1 MIDRLKI
8 SVPFKREFVTNTR
21 MSKTGECVEF
31 VDIMECSRRGITLE
45 AKQVHYKGGA
55 LDNKYEVADLR
66 HPYESLETS
75 FTGMALKIFQGTV
88 FRSPCIELKCSPA
101 KIIQGHN
108 VFGST
113 SIALGADEMLAALV
127 NVYPDVFDMLDTA
140 NATLDT
146 IDATYSARLNNELQ
160 CKQVIQ
166 CLKNVSNNQMRK
178 SVRNE
183 HETTCYFTQGSRHCD
198 RKVYLKYPE
207 FNSQLSNL
215 RASQARGTTQY
226 DRVIDVMSDPR
237 LINFAR
243 NLARFEAGAHRRYL
257 DAMGIPKNLYQAIK
271 YQHDYEKD
279 GKSLIK
285 DIWLKAFSPLLHAL
299 EGQRMNIFND
309 DEVHNKLKSI
319 YMRTTPKGNVTF
331 SKADRIFRFYR
342 SLISDG
348 YESVKQSYSATR
360 SFYNHLNELLA
371 AGFSKT
377 QIQNLQGQGKDNVIP
392 LLQVINVDFDNQRP
406 DWYVEPQVGEL
417 SRKYGFDTANVIR
430 LIA

>member
-31 VDIMECSRRGITLE
+31 VNIIECSRRGITLE
-45 AKQVHYKGGA
+45 AKQVHYKGGE

-66 HPYESLETS
+66 HPYESLPTS
-75 FTGMALKIFQGTV
+75 FTGMAIKIFQGTV
-88 FRSPCIELKCSPA
+88 WRSPCIELKCSPA

-113 SIALGADEMLAALV
+113 SIALGADEMLCALMD
-127 NVYPDVFDMLDTA
+127 VYPKLWEMLDYT
-140 NATLDT
+140 NATLDAL
-146 IDATYSARLNNELQ
+146 DATYSARLNNELQ

-207 FNSQLSNL
+207 FHSQLSKL
-215 RASQARGTTQY
+215 RSLQSSGITQH

-257 DAMGIPKNLYQAIK
+257 DAMGIPKNLFEAIK
-271 YQHDYEKD
+271 YQQDYEKD

-285 DIWLKAFSPLLHAL
+285 DIWLKAFTPLLQAL
-299 EGQRMNIFND
+299 EGQRMNIYND
-309 DEVHNKLKSI
+309 EEVHNKLKSL
-319 YMRTTPKGNVTF
+319 YSNTTPKGNITY
-331 SKADRIFRFYR
+331 SKADRVFRFYR
-342 SLISDG
+342 SLIADG
-348 YESVKQSYSATR
+348 YESVKDSYSARRT
-360 SFYNHLNELLA
+360 FYDHLNELLA
-371 AGFSKT
+371 AGFSKA

-392 LLQVINVDFDNQRP
+392 LLQVINIDFDNQRP
-406 DWYVEPQVGEL
+406 DWYVEPEVGEL
-417 SRKYGFDTANVIR
+417 SKKYGFNTSNVIR

>member
-31 VDIMECSRRGITLE
+31 VNIIECSRRGITLE
-45 AKQVHYKGGA
+45 AKQVHYKGGE
-55 LDNKYEVADLR
+55 LENKYEVADLR
-66 HPYESLETS
+66 HPYESLPTS
-75 FTGMALKIFQGTV
+75 FTGMAIKIFQGTV
-88 FRSPCIELKCSPA
+88 WRSPCIELKCSPA

-113 SIALGADEMLAALV
+113 SIALGADEMLCALMD
-127 NVYPDVFDMLDTA
+127 VYPKLWEMLDYT
-140 NATLDT
+140 NATLDAL
-146 IDATYSARLNNELQ
+146 DATYSARLNNELQ

-207 FNSQLSNL
+207 FYSQLSKL
-215 RASQARGTTQY
+215 RSLQSSGITQH

-257 DAMGIPKNLYQAIK
+257 DAMGIPKNLFEAIK
-271 YQHDYEKD
+271 YQQDYEKD

-285 DIWLKAFSPLLHAL
+285 DIWLKAFTPLLQAL
-299 EGQRMNIFND
+299 EGQRMNIYND
-309 DEVHNKLKSI
+309 EEVHNKLKSLYGTI
-319 YMRTTPKGNVTF
+319 TPKGNVTY
-331 SKADRIFRFYR
+331 SKADRVFRFYR

-348 YESVKQSYSATR
+348 YESVKDTFSSNST
-360 SFYNHLNELLA
+360 FYRQLNELLA
-371 AGFSKT
+371 AGFSKA

-406 DWYVEPQVGEL
+406 DWYVEPEVGEL
-417 SRKYGFDTANVIR
+417 SKKYGFNTSNVIR